1 MPLGRD
7 VGRLGGASV
16 LARRTPARVRPAAG
30 EPAHQLLLRRRRAH
44 HHLGRPRIERRR
56 PRPTAACRSGVR
68 DSPRS
73 LGAGRDAVGPPSG
86 TTPGAGEMR
95 SGMDTK
101 PTIGLIG
108 LGIMGRPMARN
119 LLKAGYPLIVHDV
132 DRSAVDALVAEGATA
147 GTTPRQVAGATDVLI
162 TMLPDSPQVREVYLG
177 PDGAFEALRPGWLAI
192 DMSSIASSTARE
204 LAERAAAAGADMLD
218 APVSGGDKGAIA
230 GSLSIM
236 VGGTD
241 AAFARA
247 APIFEALGKTIVHM
261 GPAGAGQVTK
271 VCNQVV
277 VAVVIEAVSEALV
290 LGAKAGVDPARIAD
304 VLQGGL
310 AATKVLELRRSNML
324 GGTFDPG
331 FRVRLHLKDL
341 KNALDLARE
350 IDVALPAAAGVDQL
364 MRAMAA
370 AGRADYD
377 HSGLITML
385 EDLASFR
392 VADAAHE
399 DRASS

>member
-1 MPLGRD
+1 
-7 VGRLGGASV
+7 
-16 LARRTPARVRPAAG
+16 
-30 EPAHQLLLRRRRAH
+30 
-44 HHLGRPRIERRR
+44 
-56 PRPTAACRSGVR
+56 
-68 DSPRS
+68 
-73 LGAGRDAVGPPSG
+73 
-86 TTPGAGEMR
+86 MR
-95 SGMDTK
+95 SDMDTK
-101 PTIGLIG
+101 LTIGLIG

-119 LLKAGYPLIVHDV
+119 LLKVGYPLIVHDV
-132 DRSAVDALVAEGATA
+132 TRAAVDDLVAEGATA
-147 GTTPRQVAGATDVLI
+147 GTSPRQVAEAVDVLI

-192 DMSSIASSTARE
+192 DMSSIAPSTARE

>member
-1 MPLGRD
+1 
-7 VGRLGGASV
+7 
-16 LARRTPARVRPAAG
+16 
-30 EPAHQLLLRRRRAH
+30 
-44 HHLGRPRIERRR
+44 
-56 PRPTAACRSGVR
+56 
-68 DSPRS
+68 
-73 LGAGRDAVGPPSG
+73 
-86 TTPGAGEMR
+86 MR

-132 DRSAVDALVAEGATA
+132 TRAAVDDLVAEGATA
-147 GTTPRQVAGATDVLI
+147 GTSPRQVAEAVDVLI

-192 DMSSIASSTARE
+192 DMSSIAPSTARE

-324 GGTFDPG
+324 GGTFGPG

>member
-1 MPLGRD
+1 
-7 VGRLGGASV
+7 
-16 LARRTPARVRPAAG
+16 
-30 EPAHQLLLRRRRAH
+30 
-44 HHLGRPRIERRR
+44 
-56 PRPTAACRSGVR
+56 
-68 DSPRS
+68 
-73 LGAGRDAVGPPSG
+73 
-86 TTPGAGEMR
+86 
-95 SGMDTK
+95 MDTK

-132 DRSAVDALVAEGATA
+132 TRAAVDDLVAEGATA
-147 GTTPRQVAGATDVLI
+147 GTSPRQVAEAVDVLI

-192 DMSSIASSTARE
+192 DMSSIAPSTARE

-271 VCNQVV
+271 VCNQVI